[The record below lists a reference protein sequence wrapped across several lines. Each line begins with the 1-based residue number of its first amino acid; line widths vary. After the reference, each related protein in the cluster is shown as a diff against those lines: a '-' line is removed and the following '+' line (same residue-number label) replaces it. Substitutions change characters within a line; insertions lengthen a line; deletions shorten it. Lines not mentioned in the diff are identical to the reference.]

1 MLSISF
7 KSATRLSFASKFAK
21 KDAVSSKIFK
31 FKSTTAAPTP
41 PLKTLTAETVSN
53 VKNLSKLSLTR
64 NQLLTGGLI
73 GALAAQSFYGS
84 GSDYFEHRFIVNKD
98 PDDLAGF
105 YGGEEF
111 MELYTIFPIVG
122 TLLMRGGEFDDRGVV
137 HTYGLPGEMLVY
149 MAFTDGENEETGDV
163 EWFNKR
169 ERFKDVC
176 FGYTMWDQ
184 VTNFGFHTL
193 PDGRVECY
201 HHGEYFVGN
210 LPLLS
215 LAMKIIFQV
224 QSRWVAWATDH
235 YLNHHAFTAETEEEE
250 EIEELCR
257 ANHPKYLLKYHF
269 WKDFK
274 AMLGFGITEESKKDI
289 SYLSL
294 DLPEGDMP
302 DIPTKRS
309 DVQLQVR
316 KSIAMDNLAN
326 VSDPNTSGNM
336 EGKNALQMAQTAALV
351 RHQTLRV
358 ERRNTVRAQRL
369 KTLQVMRQD
378 IKSGEADEI
387 RVH

>member
-1 MLSISF
+1 MLSVLSR
-7 KSATRLSFASKFAK
+7 SATRLSAAPKFANK
-21 KDAVSSKIFK
+21 NAVTTNLFK
-31 FKSTTAAPTP
+31 FKSTAASSRP
-41 PLKTLTAETVSN
+41 PPKTIAAQTVDVLRS
-53 VKNLSKLSLTR
+53 LRKLPVTR

-73 GALAAQSFYGS
+73 GALCAQSLYGS
-84 GSDYFEHRFIVNKD
+84 GSDYFEYRFIVNKD
-98 PDDLAGF
+98 ADDLAGF

-122 TLLMRGGEFDDRGVV
+122 ALLMRGGEFDDNGVV

-176 FGYTMWDQ
+176 FGQTMWDQ

-193 PDGRVECY
+193 PDGRLECY

-215 LAMKIIFQV
+215 LAMKVIFQV
-224 QSRWVAWATDH
+224 QGRWVAWATDH
-235 YLNHHAFTAETEEEE
+235 YLNHHAFTASNEEEE

-257 ANHPKYLLKYHF
+257 ANHPLYLFKYHF

-274 AMLGFGITEESKKDI
+274 AMLGFGITEESKGDI

-294 DLPEGDMP
+294 GLEQGEMP

-316 KSIAMDNLAN
+316 KSIAMDRLAN
-326 VSDPNTSGNM
+326 VSDPNLNNT
-336 EGKNALQMAQTAALV
+336 EGQNALVMAQRAALV

-369 KTLQVMRQD
+369 KTLQVTRQD
-378 IKSGEADEI
+378 MKTGDSNEI
-387 RVH
+387 RLH